1 MTITEIQ
8 NNAKTKM
15 EKTKDVLRSD
25 LMAIR
30 AGRANP
36 QLLDRITV
44 DYYGTPTPLKNVAN
58 ISAPEPRI
66 LQINPW
72 DAKMVKDISR
82 AIQASDLG
90 LTPSNDG
97 KVIRL
102 MLPELTEERR
112 KELTKLVRKTAE
124 ESKVAIRSIRRDAV
138 DQVKKLKKN
147 NEITEDDQKKAE
159 EDIQKLTDAAIK
171 DIDKIDAEKEKEIM
185 EVEMRTLLLGLPLKQ
200 AEAILGEAG
209 ISPQVRVTDAP
220 RREKK
225 DGGTLRVVF
234 ASDDG
239 KQLVA
244 ARFFDPISDPQ
255 P

>member
-82 AIQASDLG
+82 ADQARAQD
-90 LTPSNDG
+90 
-97 KVIRL
+97 
-102 MLPELTEERR
+102 RR
-112 KELTKLVRKTAE
+112 GE
-124 ESKVAIRSIRRDAV
+124 
-138 DQVKKLKKN
+138 Q
-147 NEITEDDQKKAE
+147 
-159 EDIQKLTDAAIK
+159 
-171 DIDKIDAEKEKEIM
+171 
-185 EVEMRTLLLGLPLKQ
+185 GGHPLD
-200 AEAILGEAG
+200 
-209 ISPQVRVTDAP
+209 PP
-220 RREKK
+220 RRGRSGEEAQEEQRNHR
-225 DGGTLRVVF
+225 G
-234 ASDDG
+234 
-239 KQLVA
+239 
-244 ARFFDPISDPQ
+244 
-255 P
+255 

>member
-15 EKTKDVLRSD
+15 EKTKDVLRGD

-58 ISAPEPRI
+58 ISAPEPRV

-72 DAKMVKDISR
+72 DAKMVKDISK

-102 MLPELTEERR
+102 MLPELTVYSSVTLTPNLRCTPYMAAASLSLFPVSFSSPVAVKVSGMSYTFLKR
-112 KELTKLVRKTAE
+112 KHHTSTYLVPST
-124 ESKVAIRSIRRDAV
+124 
-138 DQVKKLKKN
+138 
-147 NEITEDDQKKAE
+147 
-159 EDIQKLTDAAIK
+159 
-171 DIDKIDAEKEKEIM
+171 
-185 EVEMRTLLLGLPLKQ
+185 
-200 AEAILGEAG
+200 
-209 ISPQVRVTDAP
+209 
-220 RREKK
+220 
-225 DGGTLRVVF
+225 
-234 ASDDG
+234 
-239 KQLVA
+239 
-244 ARFFDPISDPQ
+244 
-255 P
+255 

>member
-72 DAKMVKDISR
+72 DSKMVKDISR

-112 KELTKLVRKTAE
+112 KELTKQVKKYGE
-124 ESKVAIRSIRRDAV
+124 EGKVAVRNIRRDAM
-138 DQVKKLKKN
+138 DEIKKKTKKS
-147 NEITEDDQKKAE
+147 EITEDDQKNLEKE
-159 EDIQKLTDAAIK
+159 LQDLTDK
-171 DIDKIDAEKEKEIM
+171 RCKEID
-185 EVEMRTLLLGLPLKQ
+185 ELT
-200 AEAILGEAG
+200 A
-209 ISPQVRVTDAP
+209 
-220 RREKK
+220 KK
-225 DGGTLRVVF
+225 DKELMAV
-234 ASDDG
+234 
-239 KQLVA
+239 
-244 ARFFDPISDPQ
+244 
-255 P
+255 

>member
-58 ISAPEPRI
+58 ISAPEPRV

-72 DAKMVKDISR
+72 DAKMVKDISK

-102 MLPELTEERR
+102 IFPELNEERR
-112 KELTKLVRKTAE
+112 KELTKVARKSAE
-124 ESKVAIRSIRRDAV
+124 EAKVAVRAIRRDAIE
-138 DQVKKLKKN
+138 QIKKMKKDSA
-147 NEITEDDQKKAE
+147 ITEDDLKQAETEMQKV
-159 EDIQKLTDAAIK
+159 TDAHIK
-171 DIDKIDAEKEKEIM
+171 TLDKVGADKEKEIM
-185 EVEMRTLLLGLPLKQ
+185 S
-200 AEAILGEAG
+200 I
-209 ISPQVRVTDAP
+209 
-220 RREKK
+220 
-225 DGGTLRVVF
+225 
-234 ASDDG
+234 
-239 KQLVA
+239 
-244 ARFFDPISDPQ
+244 
-255 P
+255 